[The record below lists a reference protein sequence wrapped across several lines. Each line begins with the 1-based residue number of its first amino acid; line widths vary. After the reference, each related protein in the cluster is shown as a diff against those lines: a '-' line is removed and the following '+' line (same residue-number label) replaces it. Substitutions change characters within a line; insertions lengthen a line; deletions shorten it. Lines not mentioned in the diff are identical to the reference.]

1 MLAATAYETKG
12 LLTKHRLRM
21 KQKSII
27 IDDRKLDILPST
39 AAFSEVKTGK
49 CTLIEF
55 ILSGLVRTAQK
66 VSVST
71 KPAENV

>member
-1 MLAATAYETKG
+1 
-12 LLTKHRLRM
+12 M

-27 IDDRKLDILPST
+27 IDDRKLDIMPST

-55 ILSGLVRTAQK
+55 ILSGLMRTAKK
-66 VSVST
+66 VSVIT